1 MRNGLAAGL
10 VAALLVGG
18 CSAAPDTDADRRE
31 TTDGESVP
39 AASTGTPPM
48 SVVLGPGADAAT
60 TQLVTWRSVKA
71 WGNQRVVAQPV
82 GGGTQVRATARR
94 KAATTVRD
102 SGSARPAYSAVLTGL
117 EPGTRY
123 RYRVVNDGGSAGDY
137 HFTTAREGVAP
148 WTFLTLGDTQVQ
160 NADRP
165 AAIVRAAVKRFP
177 SANLVLHAGDVVNHP
192 WEHQEWVDLMAALA
206 PVRTSRNVAVSIG
219 NHEQCILVRDCR
231 SGGAQGFRTYFSA
244 PSNGY
249 AGQRSTWYRFDQQG
263 VRFVVL
269 DAFGPDLATQA
280 RFLDAQLRDNP
291 NRWSVVLLH
300 AGPFASRADRTN
312 QAVFDRIL
320 PILQKR
326 DVDLVLSGHDHVYS
340 SGYRGDPDGPVFATS
355 VAGPKYYDISRA
367 DWDRRGATR
376 TRWAERTST
385 YQVVDVTQDTLRYRS
400 IVASKGS
407 GARPST
413 SYGQALDDVLIRKD
427 ADGGKTV
434 TRR

>member
-1 MRNGLAAGL
+1 MRNGLVAGL
-10 VAALLVGG
+10 VTALLVGG
-18 CSAAPDTDADRRE
+18 CSAATDTDRRGAVDAE
-31 TTDGESVP
+31 VVP

-48 SVVLGPGADAAT
+48 SVVLSPGVDAAS
-60 TQLVTWRSVKA
+60 TQVVTWRSVRA

-102 SGSARPAYSAVLTGL
+102 SGSARPAYTAVLRGL
-117 EPGTRY
+117 QPGTRY

-137 HFTTAREGVAP
+137 HFTTATKGLTP
-148 WTFLTLGDTQVQ
+148 WTFLTLGDTQVD

-165 AAIVRAAVKRFP
+165 AAIVRAALARFP

-192 WEHQEWVDLMAALA
+192 WVHQEWVDLMAALA
-206 PVRTSRNVAVSIG
+206 PVRTSRNVVASIG

-231 SGGAQGFRTYFSA
+231 SGGAQGFRTYFSS

-249 AGQRSTWYRFDQQG
+249 PGQRSTWYRFDQQG

-269 DAFGPDLATQA
+269 DAFGSDLATQA

-291 NRWSVVLLH
+291 QRWSVVLLH

-320 PILQKR
+320 PVLQR
-326 DVDLVLSGHDHVYS
+326 HDVDLVLSGHDHVYS
-340 SGYRGDPDGPVFATS
+340 SGYRGDTDGPVFATS
-355 VAGPKYYDISRA
+355 VSGPKYYDISRA

-385 YQVVDVTQDTLRYRS
+385 YQVVDVTQDTLRLRS

-413 SYGQALDDVLIRKD
+413 SYGQALDDITIRKD
-427 ADGGKTV
+427 ASGAKTV